1 LGWIVLWNG
10 MILSQL
16 SVRFFRNF
24 SDCQLGFS
32 TGANWILGGN
42 GHGKTNLLEAIH
54 VLALSRSFRT
64 HQSRDLIQ
72 WESGQSYLG
81 GEVRSRGS
89 DTWLSIEHNSLSRR
103 YCVNRSR
110 VDLLEYVGRLSVVVF
125 STAQVEQV
133 KSGDASRR
141 RLVDRGLY
149 PLQPTHL
156 KRVLDYGRV
165 IRQKNSLLRE
175 GASGYNGTSRD
186 LLDSWNLQ
194 IAVLGAKIIKSRH
207 GYIEKIRSKL
217 LLRNNR
223 FTPENLTLHYAAASG
238 VDAGASLKQI
248 EEQLTAALKSA
259 RESEFRARKALVGPH
274 RDRVSMEVD
283 GRCMQR
289 FGSAGQQRSSLIAYQ
304 LAQMEVHFDL
314 RGDYP
319 LFLMDDLD
327 AELDEQR
334 IDRLLQVLGAKTQL
348 FITSNKPGF
357 VRSRSAA
364 VAADRGSKVF
374 RVESGRFSE
383 TTSVH

>member
-1 LGWIVLWNG
+1 MV
-10 MILSQL
+10 LSQL

-24 SDCQLGFS
+24 SQCQIGFS
-32 TGANWILGGN
+32 AGANWVLGGN

-64 HQSRDLIQ
+64 HQSSDLIQ
-72 WESGQSYLG
+72 WESGQYYLG
-81 GEVRSRGS
+81 GEVRSRHGE
-89 DTWLSIEHNSLSRR
+89 TWLSIEQKPLSRR

-110 VDLLEYVGRLSVVVF
+110 VDLLEYVGRLSAVVF
-125 STAQVEQV
+125 STAQVEQF

-141 RLVDRGLY
+141 RLLDRGLY

-165 IRQKNSLLRE
+165 VRQKNSLLRE
-175 GASGYNGTSRD
+175 GPSGYNGRSRD
-186 LLDSWNLQ
+186 LLDSWNRQ

-207 GYIEKIRSKL
+207 GFIQKIRSKL
-217 LLRNNR
+217 LLHNNR
-223 FTPENLTLHYAAASG
+223 FTPENLTLQYAAASE
-238 VDAGASLKQI
+238 VDAGAGQAEI
-248 EEQLTAALKSA
+248 EEQLMESLNSA
-259 RESEFRARKALVGPH
+259 RESEFRARRALVGPH
-274 RDRVSMEVD
+274 RDRISMDVD

-314 RGDYP
+314 RGEYP

-334 IDRLLQVLGAKTQL
+334 IDRLLQILGAKTQL
-348 FITSNKPGF
+348 FLTTNKPEFIRGRLVEF
-357 VRSRSAA
+357 T
-364 VAADRGSKVF
+364 ADRGSKVF
-374 RVESGRFSE
+374 HVESGRLAE
-383 TTSVH
+383 AASVH

>member
-1 LGWIVLWNG
+1 MV
-10 MILSQL
+10 LSQL

-24 SDCQLGFS
+24 SQCQIGFS
-32 TGANWILGGN
+32 AGANWVLGGN

-64 HQSRDLIQ
+64 HQSSDLIQ
-72 WESGQSYLG
+72 WESGQCYLG
-81 GEVRSRGS
+81 GEVRSRDG
-89 DTWLSIEHNSLSRR
+89 DYQLSIEQKPLSRR

-125 STAQVEQV
+125 STAQVEQF

-141 RLVDRGLY
+141 RLLDRGLY

-156 KRVLDYGRV
+156 KRVLDYGRAV
-165 IRQKNSLLRE
+165 RQKNSLLRE
-175 GASGYNGTSRD
+175 GPSGYNNRSRD
-186 LLDSWNLQ
+186 LLDSWNRQ

-207 GYIEKIRSKL
+207 GFIQKIRSKL

-223 FTPENLTLHYAAASG
+223 FTPENLTLQYAAASE
-238 VDAGASLKQI
+238 VDAGASQAEI
-248 EEQLTAALKSA
+248 EEQLTAMLNSA
-259 RESEFRARKALVGPH
+259 RESEFRARRALVGPH
-274 RDRVSMEVD
+274 RDHVSMEVD

-314 RGDYP
+314 RGEYP

-327 AELDEQR
+327 AELDERR
-334 IDRLLQVLGAKTQL
+334 IDRLLQILGAKTQL
-348 FITSNKPGF
+348 FLTTNKPEFIRGRLIEF
-357 VRSRSAA
+357 T
-364 VAADRGSKVF
+364 ADRGSKVF
-374 RVESGRFSE
+374 HVESGRLAE
-383 TTSVH
+383 AASVH

>member
-1 LGWIVLWNG
+1 

-24 SDCQLGFS
+24 SDCRLVFS
-32 TGANWILGGN
+32 PGANWILGGN

-64 HQSRDLIQ
+64 HQSRDLIH
-72 WESGQSYLG
+72 WESGQCYLG
-81 GEVRSRGS
+81 GEVRSQDR
-89 DTWLSIEHNSLSRR
+89 DYWLSIEHNSLSRR
-103 YCVNRSR
+103 YFVNRSR
-110 VDLLEYVGRLSVVVF
+110 VDLLEYVGLLSVVVF
-125 STAQVEQV
+125 STAQVEQF

-141 RLVDRGLY
+141 RLIDRGLY
-149 PLQPTHL
+149 PVQPVHL

-165 IRQKNSLLRE
+165 IRQKNSLLKE
-175 GASGYNGTSRD
+175 GPSSYNKTSRD
-186 LLDSWNLQ
+186 LLDGWNRQ
-194 IAVLGAKIIKSRH
+194 IAVLGAKIIKARQ
-207 GYIEKIRSKL
+207 GYIEKIRRKL

-223 FTPENLTLHYAAASG
+223 FTPEILTLHYVASSE
-238 VDAGASLKQI
+238 VDAGASLTQI
-248 EEQLTAALKSA
+248 EEQLMAMLNSG
-259 RESEFRARKALVGPH
+259 RESEFRARRALIGPH

-314 RGDYP
+314 RGEYP

-334 IDRLLQVLGAKTQL
+334 INRLLQVLGVKTQL
-348 FITSNKPGF
+348 FITTNKPGF
-357 VRSRSAA
+357 IRSQWAES
-364 VAADRGSKVF
+364 AADRGPKVF
-374 RVESGRFSE
+374 QVESGRFAE

>member
-1 LGWIVLWNG
+1 

-24 SDCQLGFS
+24 SECQLCFS
-32 TGANWILGGN
+32 AGANWILGGN

-81 GEVRSRGS
+81 GRVRSLEG
-89 DTWLSIEHNSLSRR
+89 DCWLSIEHNSLSRR

-110 VDLLEYVGRLSVVVF
+110 VDLLEYVGRLAVVVF
-125 STAQVEQV
+125 STAQVEQF

-149 PLQPTHL
+149 PLQPSHL

-165 IRQKNSLLRE
+165 VRQKNSLLRE
-175 GASGYNGTSRD
+175 APSGYNERSRD
-186 LLDSWNLQ
+186 LLDSWNVQ

-207 GYIEKIRSKL
+207 RYIEKIRSKL

-223 FTPENLTLHYAAASG
+223 FTPENLTLNYVASSDLDG
-238 VDAGASLKQI
+238 GASLAQL
-248 EEQLTAALKSA
+248 EEQLMAMLDSA
-259 RESEFRARKALVGPH
+259 RASEFRARRALIGPH
-274 RDRVSMEVD
+274 RDRVSMEVN

-314 RGDYP
+314 RGEYP

-348 FITSNKPGF
+348 FITTNKPGF
-357 VRSRSAA
+357 IRSRS
-364 VAADRGSKVF
+364 VEFTADRGSKVF
-374 RVESGRFSE
+374 QVESGRFAQ
-383 TTSVH
+383 TASVH

>member
-1 LGWIVLWNG
+1 MV
-10 MILSQL
+10 LSQL

-24 SDCQLGFS
+24 SQCQLGFS
-32 TGANWILGGN
+32 AGANWVLGGN

-64 HQSRDLIQ
+64 HQSSDLIQ
-72 WESGQSYLG
+72 WESGQCYLG
-81 GEVRSRGS
+81 GEVSGRDG
-89 DTWLSIEHNSLSRR
+89 DTWLSIEQKPLSRR

-125 STAQVEQV
+125 STAQVEQF

-141 RLVDRGLY
+141 RLLDRGLY

-165 IRQKNSLLRE
+165 VRQKNSLLRE
-175 GASGYNGTSRD
+175 SPSGYNNRSRD
-186 LLDSWNLQ
+186 LLESWNRQ
-194 IAVLGAKIIKSRH
+194 IAVLGARIIKSRH
-207 GYIEKIRSKL
+207 GFIQKIQSKL
-217 LLRNNR
+217 LLHKNR
-223 FTPENLTLHYAAASG
+223 FTPENLTLQYAAASE
-238 VDAGASLKQI
+238 VDAGASHAEI
-248 EEQLTAALKSA
+248 EEQLTAMLNSA
-259 RESEFRARKALVGPH
+259 RESEFRARRALVGPH
-274 RDRVSMEVD
+274 RDRVSMDVD

-314 RGDYP
+314 RGEYP

-334 IDRLLQVLGAKTQL
+334 IDRLLQILGAKTQL
-348 FITSNKPGF
+348 FLTTNKPEFIRGRL
-357 VRSRSAA
+357 VELT
-364 VAADRGSKVF
+364 ADRGSKVF
-374 RVESGRFSE
+374 HVESGRFAE
-383 TTSVH
+383 TASVH

>member
-1 LGWIVLWNG
+1 MG

-32 TGANWILGGN
+32 PGANWILGGN

-72 WESGQSYLG
+72 WDSGQSYLG
-81 GEVRSRGS
+81 GEVRSRDG
-89 DTWLSIEHNSLSRR
+89 DCWLSIEHNSVSRR
-103 YCVNRSR
+103 YCINRSR

-125 STAQVEQV
+125 STAQVEQF

-141 RLVDRGLY
+141 RLIDRGLY
-149 PLQPTHL
+149 PLQPAHL
-156 KRVLDYGRV
+156 KRVLDYSRV
-165 IRQKNSLLRE
+165 IKQKNSLLRE
-175 GASGYNGTSRD
+175 GPSGYNNSSRD

-194 IAVLGAKIIKSRH
+194 IAVLGAKIIKSRQ

-223 FTPENLTLHYAAASG
+223 FTPENLTLHYVASSE
-238 VDAGASLKQI
+238 VDAGSSLTQI
-248 EEQLTAALKSA
+248 EEQLSAMLNSA
-259 RESEFRARKALVGPH
+259 RENEFRARKALIGPH
-274 RDRVSMEVD
+274 RDRISMEVD

-314 RGDYP
+314 RGEYP

-348 FITSNKPGF
+348 FITTNKPGF
-357 VRSRSAA
+357 IRGLSAKFP
-364 VAADRGSKVF
+364 ADRGSKVF
-374 RVESGRFSE
+374 QVESGRFAE
-383 TTSVH
+383 TTAVH

>member
-1 LGWIVLWNG
+1 

-24 SDCQLGFS
+24 SECQLGFS
-32 TGANWILGGN
+32 AGANWILGGN

-64 HQSRDLIQ
+64 HQSSDLIQ

-81 GEVRSRGS
+81 GEVRSRDS
-89 DTWLSIEHNSLSRR
+89 DYRLSIEQKPLSRR

-110 VDLLEYVGRLSVVVF
+110 VDLLEYVGHLSVVVF
-125 STAQVEQV
+125 STAQVEQF

-141 RLVDRGLY
+141 RLLDRGLY
-149 PLQPTHL
+149 PVQPTHL

-175 GASGYNGTSRD
+175 GPSGYNNHSRD

-194 IAVLGAKIIKSRH
+194 IAVLGARIIQSRH
-207 GYIEKIRSKL
+207 GYIEKIRGKL

-223 FTPENLTLHYAAASG
+223 FTPENLTLHYVASSE
-238 VDAGASLKQI
+238 VDAGASLARI
-248 EEQLTAALKSA
+248 EEQLMTRLDSA
-259 RESEFRARKALVGPH
+259 RESEFRARRALIGPH
-274 RDRVSMEVD
+274 RDRISMDVD

-314 RGDYP
+314 RGEYP

-334 IDRLLQVLGAKTQL
+334 IDRLLQVLGAKAQL
-348 FITSNKPGF
+348 FITTNKPGF
-357 VRSRSAA
+357 IRGRSAEFTA
-364 VAADRGSKVF
+364 GRGSKVF
-374 RVESGRFSE
+374 QVESGRFAEAE
-383 TTSVH
+383 TASVH

>member
-1 LGWIVLWNG
+1 

-16 SVRFFRNF
+16 SIRFFRNF

-32 TGANWILGGN
+32 QGANWILGGN

-89 DTWLSIEHNSLSRR
+89 HTWLSIEHNSLSRR

-110 VDLLEYVGRLSVVVF
+110 ADLLEYVGHLSVVVF

-165 IRQKNSLLRE
+165 IKQKNSLLRE
-175 GASGYNGTSRD
+175 GASGYNGNSRD

-223 FTPENLTLHYAAASG
+223 FTPENLTLHYVAASA
-238 VDAGASLKQI
+238 VDAGASLTQI
-248 EEQLTAALKSA
+248 EEQLMTTLNSA

-274 RDRVSMEVD
+274 RDRISMEVD

-314 RGDYP
+314 RGEYP

>member
-1 LGWIVLWNG
+1 

-314 RGDYP
+314 RGRLSAVPDGRP
-319 LFLMDDLD
+319 GCRVGRATDRSTPAGPGSKDSVVHHQQQAGLRSKSIGRSCCR
-327 AELDEQR
+327 QR
-334 IDRLLQVLGAKTQL
+334 IEGV
-348 FITSNKPGF
+348 
-357 VRSRSAA
+357 
-364 VAADRGSKVF
+364 
-374 RVESGRFSE
+374 SGRVGAFFGDNLCPL
-383 TTSVH
+383 TRCRIKA

>member
-1 LGWIVLWNG
+1 

-32 TGANWILGGN
+32 PGANWIQGGN

-72 WESGQSYLG
+72 WESGQSYVG
-81 GEVRSRGS
+81 GEVRSRGN

-125 STAQVEQV
+125 STPQVEQF

-175 GASGYNGTSRD
+175 GPSGYNEHSRD
-186 LLDSWNLQ
+186 LLDSWNPQ
-194 IAVLGAKIIKSRH
+194 IAVLGARIIKSRY

-223 FTPENLTLHYAAASG
+223 FTPENLTLHYVASAE
-238 VDAGASLKQI
+238 VDAGASLTQI
-248 EEQLTAALKSA
+248 EEQLMAMLKAA
-259 RESEFRARKALVGPH
+259 REREFRARKALIGPH

-283 GRCMQR
+283 GRCIQR

-314 RGDYP
+314 RGEYP

-348 FITSNKPGF
+348 FITTNKPGF
-357 VRSRSAA
+357 IRSRTAEF
-364 VAADRGSKVF
+364 AADRASKVF
-374 RVESGRFSE
+374 RVEAGHFAE
-383 TTSVH
+383 MTSVH

>member
-1 LGWIVLWNG
+1 

-24 SDCQLGFS
+24 PECQLGFCP
-32 TGANWILGGN
+32 GANWILGGN

-72 WESGQSYLG
+72 WESDQSYVWG
-81 GEVRSRGS
+81 KVRSR
-89 DTWLSIEHNSLSRR
+89 DRENELSIEQKALSRR

-125 STAQVEQV
+125 STAQVEQF

-141 RLVDRGLY
+141 RLIDRGIY
-149 PLQPTHL
+149 PLQPAHL
-156 KRVLDYGRV
+156 KRVLDYTRV

-175 GASGYNGTSRD
+175 GPSGYNNRSRD

-194 IAVLGAKIIKSRH
+194 IAVLGAKIIKSRQ
-207 GYIEKIRSKL
+207 GYIEKVRSKL
-217 LLRNNR
+217 LLHNNR
-223 FTPENLTLHYAAASG
+223 FTPENLTLNYVASSG
-238 VDAGASLKQI
+238 VDASVSLPQI
-248 EEQLTAALKSA
+248 KEQLMATLNNA
-259 RESEFRARKALVGPH
+259 RESEFRVRKAVVGPH
-274 RDRVSMEVD
+274 RDSISMEVD

-314 RGDYP
+314 RGEYP

-334 IDRLLQVLGAKTQL
+334 IDRLLQVLGAKAQL
-348 FITSNKPGF
+348 FITTNKPGF
-357 VRSRSAA
+357 IRSRSTAFTS
-364 VAADRGSKVF
+364 DRGSKVF
-374 RVESGRFSE
+374 QVESGHFAEMTAVHE
-383 TTSVH
+383 TFPREKA